1 MKQLLNSRV
10 AQIEKFDVKV
20 VKTLGD
26 LVYIFQII
34 TETILHLE
42 KTSCNRELL
51 DLLKMMLNDIIKT
64 SLDANETG
72 FKDQELRLKLEVEF
86 SMLTKYLKSVLEQ

>member
-26 LVYIFQII
+26 LVYQFQII

-42 KTSCNRELL
+42 KTPCNRELL

-64 SLDANETG
+64 SLDANDTG

-86 SMLTKYLKSVLEQ
+86 SLLTKYLKSALE

>member
-1 MKQLLNSRV
+1 MKQLLNLRV
-10 AQIEKFDVKV
+10 EQIEKFDVKV

-26 LVYIFQII
+26 LVYQFQII

-42 KTSCNRELL
+42 KTPCNRELL

-86 SMLTKYLKSVLEQ
+86 SLLTKYLKSALE

>member
-26 LVYIFQII
+26 LVYQFQII

-42 KTSCNRELL
+42 KTPCNRELL
-51 DLLKMMLNDIIKT
+51 NLLKMMLNDIIKT

-86 SMLTKYLKSVLEQ
+86 SLLTKYLKSALE

>member
-10 AQIEKFDVKV
+10 AQIERFDVKV

-26 LVYIFQII
+26 LVYQFQII

-42 KTSCNRELL
+42 KTPCNRELL

-86 SMLTKYLKSVLEQ
+86 SLLTKYLKSALE

>member
-1 MKQLLNSRV
+1 MKRLLNSRI
-10 AQIEKFDVKV
+10 AQIEKFDVKI

-42 KTSCNRELL
+42 KTSCNRERL
-51 DLLKMMLNDIIKT
+51 DLLKMMLNDLIRT
-64 SLDANETG
+64 ALDANDTG

-86 SMLTKYLKSVLEQ
+86 SLLTKYLKSALE

>member
-42 KTSCNRELL
+42 KTPCNRELL
-51 DLLKMMLNDIIKT
+51 NLLKMMLNDIIKT
-64 SLDANETG
+64 ALEANETG

-86 SMLTKYLKSVLEQ
+86 SLLTKYLKSALE

>member
-26 LVYIFQII
+26 LVYQFQII

-42 KTSCNRELL
+42 KTPCNRELL

-64 SLDANETG
+64 ALEANDTG
-72 FKDQELRLKLEVEF
+72 FKDQELRLKLDVEF
-86 SMLTKYLKSVLEQ
+86 SLLTKYLKSALE

>member
-26 LVYIFQII
+26 LVYQFQII

-86 SMLTKYLKSVLEQ
+86 SMLTKYLKSALE

>member
-26 LVYIFQII
+26 LVYQFQII

-42 KTSCNRELL
+42 KTPCNRELL

-86 SMLTKYLKSVLEQ
+86 SLLTKYLKSALE

>member
-1 MKQLLNSRV
+1 MVLHQ
-10 AQIEKFDVKV
+10 
-20 VKTLGD
+20 
-26 LVYIFQII
+26 FQII

-42 KTSCNRELL
+42 KTPCNRELL

-64 SLDANETG
+64 ALEANDTG

-86 SMLTKYLKSVLEQ
+86 SLLTKYLKSALE